1 MSRYSQMYMDH
12 VMEMLQ
18 KISATQEKEIEKTAE
33 KMAETIMN
41 GGSLFLFGPGHAGIF
56 TQDMYHRAGGLILA
70 NPILH
75 PGTLVSNRPIT
86 TTSELEKL
94 PGSGALVLNSVPI
107 KSGDMLIIHSVAGRI
122 PIVTEMA
129 VEARK
134 RGIFVSSII
143 NMEFARNVTSFD
155 PTGNML
161 YDVSDVVIDDCGD
174 FGDAS
179 ILIDGMKQ
187 KVAAT
192 STITASFIGHTL
204 EIRTCELLLEKGFIP
219 PVVHSTNVDGGDEE
233 NRRLLEEYKDR
244 IHYL

>member
-1 MSRYSQMYMDH
+1 MSKHTTLYLNH
-12 VMEMLQ
+12 VIDMMRRV
-18 KISATQEKEIEKTAE
+18 ADTQAENLERTAVKMTDTIIE
-33 KMAETIMN
+33 
-41 GGSLFLFGPGHAGIF
+41 GGSLFVFGPGHAGIF
-56 TQDMYHRAGGLILA
+56 TQDMYHRAGGFVLT

-94 PGSGALVLNSVPI
+94 PGSGILVLNSVPI
-107 KSGDMLIIHSVAGRI
+107 KKGDMLLIHSVAGKI

-143 NMEFARNVTSFD
+143 NMEFSTNVESLD
-155 PTGNML
+155 PTGNKL

-179 ILIDGMKQ
+179 VLVEGMSQ

-192 STITASFIGHTL
+192 STITASLIGHML
-204 EIRTCELLLEKGFIP
+204 EIRTCELLLEKGIEP
-219 PVVHSTNVDGGDEE
+219 PVVNSTNIEGGDKKNQE
-233 NRRLLEEYKDR
+233 LLEQYKDR

>member
-1 MSRYSQMYMDH
+1 MSRYTKEYLNH
-12 VMEMLQ
+12 VIAMLERVEETQGQ
-18 KISATQEKEIEKTAE
+18 KIEAAAQ
-33 KMAETIMN
+33 KMADTIAE

-56 TQDMYHRAGGLILA
+56 TQDLYHRAGGFVLA

-86 TTSELEKL
+86 TTSALEKL
-94 PGSGALVLNSVPI
+94 PGAGVLVLDSAPI
-107 KSGDMLIIHSVAGRI
+107 QKGDMLIIHSVAGRI

-129 VEARK
+129 VEARR
-134 RGIFVSSII
+134 RGIFVASIV
-143 NMEFARNVTSFD
+143 NMEFATNVTSLD

-161 YDVSDVVIDDCGD
+161 YDVCDLVIDDCGD

-179 ILIDGMKQ
+179 ILIEGMKQ

-192 STITASFIGHTL
+192 STITASLIGHML
-204 EIRTCELLLEKGFIP
+204 EIRACEFLLERGFAP

-233 NRRLLEEYKDR
+233 NRRLMEEYKDR